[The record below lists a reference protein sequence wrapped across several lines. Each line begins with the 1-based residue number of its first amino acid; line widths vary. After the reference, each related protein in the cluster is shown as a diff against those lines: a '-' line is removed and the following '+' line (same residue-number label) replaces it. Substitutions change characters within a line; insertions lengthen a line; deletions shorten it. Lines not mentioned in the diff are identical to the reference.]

1 MPFRNRTVTLRRLAI
16 NEPLQDSKVLTDE
29 RGVFAFSAAR
39 GNLYEVAITVT
50 DDLFMGVG
58 TIEVAE
64 G

>member
-1 MPFRNRTVTLRRLAI
+1 VTLRRLAI